1 MTGGPAS
8 EASDLSKGFQTSARR
23 AVAEW
28 HANACVT
35 FGLTLAI
42 TVAVITLSIEIVRA
56 AALF

>member
-1 MTGGPAS
+1 MTGGPAW

-42 TVAVITLSIEIVRA
+42 AVAVITLSIEIVRA
-56 AALF
+56 AALL